1 VPESAVTETQRD
13 LEGLEG
19 PSRITSLVRRL
30 RILFKCC
37 AKGINVRAL
46 MRGRPAAFALSAIA
60 ASARSVDAI
69 RIERLRPSDSST
81 TT

>member
-1 VPESAVTETQRD
+1 MPETAVMETQCD

-19 PSRITSLVRRL
+19 PSRITSSVRRL

-46 MRGRPAAFALSAIA
+46 MRDRSDAFALGAIA

-69 RIERLRPSDSST
+69 RIERLRPSGSST
-81 TT
+81 IT